1 MSRSFWPGAF
11 VLAAVAAGSMALGVA
26 LAVRAGGGGGA
37 PQPAAVAVAPAAA
50 GTAATTLPVA
60 AAPSATAASGAA
72 PAPSAAPAPAPA
84 APASPASAAAAA
96 LPDLPDLVARVT
108 PSVAQIR
115 TGRTGSGVGSGV
127 VLDRSG
133 HILTNHH
140 VVSGSGRLV
149 VELSDGTTAY
159 AELMGSDPGNDL
171 AVIRAGLP
179 AAALVPAVFGDSG
192 AVRPGEPVFAIGNPF
207 GLDFT
212 VTAGI
217 VSGVGRQS
225 QGSPGGRPIR
235 GVLQTDAAVNAGNSG
250 GPLFNARGEVIGIN
264 TAVENPIGRNFFVGV
279 GYAVPSNTAQRFV
292 PRMIAGEEIAHPQ
305 LGISGVSLNAL
316 TAADAGV
323 AARRGVY
330 VVAVVRGSA
339 ADRAG
344 LVAASVPDGGGD
356 LAGGGDV
363 ITAIDG
369 VAVDG
374 MEQLARLVDARE
386 VGDRVT
392 LSVMRD
398 GRALRIEATLRIWPG

>member
-1 MSRSFWPGAF
+1 MPRSVWLGVF
-11 VLAAVAAGSMALGVA
+11 VLAAASAGAMALGGA
-26 LAVRAGGGGGA
+26 LAVRVGGGA
-37 PQPAAVAVAPAAA
+37 PEAPAAA
-50 GTAATTLPVA
+50 VADAPAATVAETTTLPV
-60 AAPSATAASGAA
+60 SAV
-72 PAPSAAPAPAPA
+72 PSAAPAPAQAPAPDGAA
-84 APASPASAAAAA
+84 APSPGAPAWPPAAAA
-96 LPDLPDLVARVT
+96 LPDLTDLVAGAM

-133 HILTNHH
+133 HVLTNYH
-140 VVSGSGRLV
+140 VVEGSSLLV
-149 VELSDGTTAY
+149 AELPDGTA
-159 AELMGSDPGNDL
+159 ASAQLVGSDPGNDL

-179 AAALVPAVFGDSG
+179 ASALVPATFGNSD

-207 GLDFT
+207 GLNFT

-217 VSGVGRQS
+217 VSGIDRQS
-225 QGSPGGRPIR
+225 QGSISGRPIR

-250 GPLFNARGEVIGIN
+250 GPLFNARGEVIGIT

-292 PRMIAGEEIAHPQ
+292 PRMIAGEEITHPQ
-305 LGISGVSLNAL
+305 LGISGVSLNVL

-323 AARRGVY
+323 SARRGVY

-344 LVAASVPDGGGD
+344 LAAASTPDGDGD
-356 LAGGGDV
+356 LARGGDV

-369 VAVDG
+369 VVVDG
-374 MEQLARLVDARE
+374 MEHLARLIDARE
-386 VGDRVT
+386 VGDTVT

-398 GRALRIEATLRIWPG
+398 GRAISIKATLRVWPS